1 MSEDNRCI
9 YLNMVITS
17 LWTTAWILFLVVGDK
32 FMNLDLW
39 QAILVAAIPAL
50 ISGMIT
56 YCISRKGKLSSI
68 DQKLEDINKQFG
80 KNEDKTLSARINDNF
95 ENVTKQLGTEYY
107 KNQSLSSQHERICR
121 VISNKA
127 KEQTHMI
134 NEQTELISSIKKKIT
149 YKEEREYALQKAMS
163 EKTLQ
168 AKEVAENFI
177 YLSQKLGEQEY
188 ENEELTKALEQ
199 KNNEAEQLNKKI
211 AILEQQITNME
222 QKLEEMQAKKD
233 NGIHCSFGPKL

>member
-80 KNEDKTLSARINDNF
+80 KNEDKTL
-95 ENVTKQLGTEYY
+95 
-107 KNQSLSSQHERICR
+107 
-121 VISNKA
+121 
-127 KEQTHMI
+127 
-134 NEQTELISSIKKKIT
+134 
-149 YKEEREYALQKAMS
+149 
-163 EKTLQ
+163 
-168 AKEVAENFI
+168 
-177 YLSQKLGEQEY
+177 
-188 ENEELTKALEQ
+188 
-199 KNNEAEQLNKKI
+199 
-211 AILEQQITNME
+211 
-222 QKLEEMQAKKD
+222 
-233 NGIHCSFGPKL
+233 